1 MPHGKEISRR
11 DFVRCASAGAA
22 AGMLVGCGDSG
33 RGLEMT
39 RPPELSAAAAGP
51 ARTDR
56 DAFRKLADLAI
67 NASSGDH
74 TMVLMRDAD
83 VGTTQF
89 TDNRIVANEIA
100 RSRLLT
106 VSVAFGNQHASAD
119 VDEFSEHA
127 VRDAVKRAEMLAK
140 RRAEDAAYLPPLA
153 PRHYP
158 VLPTLRAD
166 TAAADRARRARD
178 VAGVIKLC
186 ESSRL
191 TGEGN
196 LTTSVTA
203 AGVAADT
210 GLFAYEQRS
219 RALFSVIANND
230 KASGWAGA
238 ANRSI
243 DDLGVVECAERAAYK
258 ARRSAAPRELASGTY
273 TLIFEPSA
281 LADLLAPLLD
291 SLEADNAALA
301 DKLGKPI
308 IDRRLTLQNRPDHP
322 SLLGNGFDQR
332 GLQSDSRK
340 WIDNGVLRQLH
351 AGQPLSYALDAV
363 HLSGA
368 EPVGESVESLIK
380 TTDRGVLVTGLTD
393 IRQEDPADLTLTAT
407 TRGGTFLIENGEIA
421 AGVKDLRFSRDLIEA
436 FNSVEAFTTPD
447 DALSSHDRKM
457 LLPAMKIRG
466 FEIG

>member
-1 MPHGKEISRR
+1 MPHGQEISRR
-11 DFVRCASAGAA
+11 EFVRFASAGAV

-33 RGLEMT
+33 RNFET
-39 RPPELSAAAAGP
+39 ARPPQVSAAAAGP
-51 ARTDR
+51 SRVDR
-56 DAFRKLADLAI
+56 EAFRRLADLAI
-67 NASSGDH
+67 GASSGDH
-74 TMVLMRDAD
+74 TLVLMRDAD

-127 VRDAVKRAEMLAK
+127 VRDAVTRAEMLAK
-140 RRAEDAAYLPPLA
+140 RRTEDAGYLPPLA

-166 TAAADRARRARD
+166 TAAADRARRAAD
-178 VAGVIKLC
+178 VARVIELC
-186 ESSRL
+186 ETSRL
-191 TGEGN
+191 IGEGN

-203 AGVAADT
+203 VGVAADT

-219 RALFSVIANND
+219 RALFSVIVHND
-230 KASGWAGA
+230 KATGWAGA

-243 DDLGVVECAERAAYK
+243 DDLGVVECTERASYK
-258 ARRSAAPRELASGTY
+258 ARRSAGPRELASGTY

-291 SLEADNAALA
+291 RLEADNAALA

-308 IDRRLTLQNRPDHP
+308 MDQRLTLQNRPDHP
-322 SLLGNGFDQR
+322 SLLGNGFDDR

-340 WIDNGVLRQLH
+340 WIDKGVLRQVH
-351 AGQPLSYALDAV
+351 GGQPLSYALDAV

-368 EPVGESVESLIK
+368 EPAGETVESLIK
-380 TTDRGVLVTGLTD
+380 TTERGLLVTGLTD
-393 IRQEDPADLTLTAT
+393 VRQENLTLTAA
-407 TRGGTFLIENGEIA
+407 TRGGTFLIEDGEIA
-421 AGVKDLRFSRDLIEA
+421 AGVKDLRFSRNLIEA
-436 FNSVEAFTTPD
+436 FNSVEAFTTPA
-447 DALSSHDRKM
+447 DALSSRRRKM
-457 LLPAMKIRG
+457 MLPAMKIRG
-466 FEIG
+466 FEIS